1 MAKIAKVM
9 KISIAAEKLPNNLW
23 LSLASTVRMRK
34 AKSPG
39 QWQPCIDGCFAL
51 IWAHQHGID
60 VHGCHRPGDM
70 AVRMREVLAR
80 P

>member
-1 MAKIAKVM
+1 MAKIAKVAENL
-9 KISIAAEKLPNNLW
+9 KCCRKVAEQLVAKPSQYRTHAQSQITRAVAA
-23 LSLASTVRMRK
+23 
-34 AKSPG
+34 
-39 QWQPCIDGCFAL
+39 IDGCFAL